1 MDVDEHIE
9 QLRRDGERLAAV
21 ASSTDPSALV
31 PTCPDWQLRDLV
43 RHVGGVHRWATGFV
57 SGAGVQPPDGDL
69 EQLVGGWPDDAEL
82 VAWFGDGH
90 RSLVQALVSAPA
102 DLEAWTFLDAPTPLA
117 FWARRQAHETAIH
130 RVDAE
135 SAAADITGFPS
146 GFAADGIDELL
157 LRFVVRKGKTLP
169 VDEPRSMLV
178 RATDV
183 PRSWCVTFASTG
195 FRVQTD
201 AADAEA
207 DLVVTAGASDLY
219 PLLWN
224 RRDPTGSELE
234 GDADV
239 LGLWR
244 ESVRI
249 RWS

>member
-21 ASSTDPSALV
+21 ASSTDPAAPV
-31 PTCPDWQLRDLV
+31 PTCPEWQLRDLV

-69 EQLVGGWPDDAEL
+69 ERLVGGWPDDAEL
-82 VAWFGDGH
+82 VAWFSDGH
-90 RSLVQALVSAPA
+90 RALVQALVSAPA

-135 SAAADITGFPS
+135 SAAGDVTGFPS

-183 PRSWCVTFASTG
+183 SRSWRVTFASTG
-195 FRVQTD
+195 FQVQTD
-201 AADAEA
+201 PADAGA

-219 PLLWN
+219 TLLWN

-234 GDADV
+234 GETDV
-239 LGLWR
+239 LDLWR
-244 ESVRI
+244 ASVRI